1 MEPTQK
7 QFDDFVN
14 GLVAAWSSGYVSR
27 HQTEKFTGGAL
38 SPGTVI
44 NRELHDQCPGRLMIG
59 KKMVFPVREF
69 AIWIAER
76 YLQHPSYN
84 SGRSIPH
91 LSREKK
97 KEVSRT
103 NSR

>member
-14 GLVAAWSSGYVSR
+14 RLVAAWSSGYVSR
-27 HQTEKFTGGAL
+27 HQTGEFTGGAL
-38 SPGTVI
+38 SPGTVT
-44 NRELHDQCPGRLMIG
+44 NRELKDNCPGRLMIG

-84 SGRSIPH
+84 SGKKIPH
-91 LSREKK
+91 LKCKK
-97 KEVSRT
+97 KTS
-103 NSR
+103 